1 MYRVR
6 GSPTVV
12 IERAIAGG
20 LAEGALAK
28 RFTTL
33 FRGRRLDLDSIAMRL
48 TMRRVDQAT
57 G

>member
-12 IERAIAGG
+12 IERANAGG